1 MKNIQKESTYKK
13 SIGATKRCRRKDR
26 KRRGR
31 KRVLG
36 RGGEAQWGNALCA
49 KFNEQNSIDKGDR
62 RGVRVVVVYEAWRQ
76 VRKGYFGH

>member
-31 KRVLG
+31 ERVLG

-62 RGVRVVVVYEAWRQ
+62 RG
-76 VRKGYFGH
+76 GCSL